1 MHDCGQKLK
10 EYIRS
15 HPLKTGEEGCDT
27 VLDMLYTS
35 YIAHSAIDS
44 QAMAQKFRELERR
57 LSMLSPEEEGGIFPI
72 FCEVYAEN
80 ERNAF
85 CEGLRFG
92 FQLAKELAGE
102 GGQG

>member
-1 MHDCGQKLK
+1 MYDCAQKLA

-15 HPLKTGEEGCDT
+15 HPLRTDGT
-27 VLDMLYTS
+27 TALDMLYTS

-44 QAMAQKFRELERR
+44 QAMACKFRQLEQR
-57 LSMLSPEEEGGIFPI
+57 LSALPPEQENGIFQT

-80 ERNAF
+80 EKNAF

-102 GGQG
+102 